1 MLMGISRI
9 DQPEKHNHGYYVRL
23 SRRGKMES
31 KFFAD
36 KSNGG
41 KRAALRAAR
50 QHEAELMQRAEAQG
64 GKRREVRSVRNTSG
78 KVGVSRSTSRTEDQV
93 YEYWQASWSDAE
105 GRRRS
110 AKFSINKYGEEKAR
124 RLAIKARREGLQA
137 REPAR

>member
-1 MLMGISRI
+1 MGISRI

-23 SRRGKMES
+23 SRQGKTEA

-50 QHEAELMQRAEAQG
+50 EYEAELVRKAEARG
-64 GKRREVRSVRNTSG
+64 GKKREIKSVRNTSG
-78 KVGVSRSTSRTEDQV
+78 KVGVSRSISRSGDQI
-93 YEYWQASWSDAE
+93 YEYWQASWNDSD

-124 RLAIKARREGLQA
+124 RLALKARREGLLA
-137 REPAR
+137 KEPAK